1 MKSFIFLG
9 MRASSQILIYIDIEK
24 AIEGGLKFWLSANGV
39 ILSEG
44 DENGYL
50 SRQYF
55 QKVVDVRHGELKG
68 WEEISSTIPVE

>member
-1 MKSFIFLG
+1 MRFFIMLG

-50 SRQYF
+50 SHHYF

-68 WEEISSTIPVE
+68 WEENSSAAPLK